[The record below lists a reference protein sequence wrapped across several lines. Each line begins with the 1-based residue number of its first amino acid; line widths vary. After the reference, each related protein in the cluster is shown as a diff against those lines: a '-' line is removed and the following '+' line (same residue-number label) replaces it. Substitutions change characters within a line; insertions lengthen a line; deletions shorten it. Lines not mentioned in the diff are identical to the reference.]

1 MLTAAIVTAVS
12 LLTIVFYRLIRVD
25 PKIRMSTAAL
35 ASIILTAISPILLVL
50 IVIQAVKTIKKTMQ
64 DNNRATPFR

>member
-1 MLTAAIVTAVS
+1 VLTAIIATAVS

-25 PKIRMSTAAL
+25 PKIRKSTAAL

-50 IVIQAVKTIKKTMQ
+50 IIIQAVKTIKKTIQ